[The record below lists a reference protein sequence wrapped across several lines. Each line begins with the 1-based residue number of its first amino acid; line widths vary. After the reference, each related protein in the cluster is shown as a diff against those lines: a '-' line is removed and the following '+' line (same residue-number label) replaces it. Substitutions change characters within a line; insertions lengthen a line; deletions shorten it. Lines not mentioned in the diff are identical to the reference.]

1 MKKLLLFLILLIGVS
16 TYGTAQPYTE
26 VVYLK
31 NGSIIRGSFIQQTS
45 NDSLRIRT
53 TDGDIFI
60 CSMDEVEK
68 ITKEENLPVFK
79 NRQRPA
85 LKGYKG
91 FFDAGYLWDIR
102 NSNTINANKLELSTS
117 HGFQFNNH
125 FYIGGGVALDRY
137 NDAECTAV
145 PIFADFRANFLNK
158 KLTPF
163 SNVRL
168 GYTAGDITGVY
179 VSLAAGL
186 RITLKAKMA
195 LNLKVE
201 FASQGHDELIIAHWF
216 GYTDEYETLNTIGV
230 KVGFEF

>member
-1 MKKLLLFLILLIGVS
+1 MKKLLLFLILLIGFS
-16 TYGTAQPYTE
+16 TYGTAQTYTE
-26 VVYLK
+26 VVHLK
-31 NGSIIRGSFIQQTS
+31 NGSIIRGSIIEQTS
-45 NDSLRIRT
+45 NELLKIKTPEGSV
-53 TDGDIFI
+53 FI
-60 CSMDEVEK
+60 CSIDEIEK
-68 ITKEENLPVFK
+68 ITKERNFSTFRK
-79 NRQRPA
+79 RSHA
-85 LKGYKG
+85 TLKGYKG
-91 FFDAGYLWDIR
+91 FFEAGYLWDIR
-102 NSNTINANKLELSTS
+102 NSNTISANKLELSTS

-163 SNVRL
+163 SNIRL